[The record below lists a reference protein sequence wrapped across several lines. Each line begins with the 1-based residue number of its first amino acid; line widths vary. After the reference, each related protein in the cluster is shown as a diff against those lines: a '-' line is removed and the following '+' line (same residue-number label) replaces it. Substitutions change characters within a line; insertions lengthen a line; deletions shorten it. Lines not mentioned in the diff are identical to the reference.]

1 MKRRHFNGG
10 VFFHIIDILLWI
22 CPKVVLIQKWISTE
36 LLSIGLDYQSKQF
49 LKRYVRAMKL
59 FNEIIKWNYFQCINL
74 HRPSWIFN
82 KWALYVQPT
91 TNPNSPTHRP
101 TGPIIIFKRLGNRK
115 IFILQNTHTAEKNIL
130 GYYLLYL
137 MNNICLHNFEHL
149 QMKSA
154 MVAHKINLEELTFNF

>member
-115 IFILQNTHTAEKNIL
+115 IFILQNTLTAEKIFWVIIYCIWWIIFVFITL
-130 GYYLLYL
+130 
-137 MNNICLHNFEHL
+137 NICKRKVPWLL
-149 QMKSA
+149 IK
-154 MVAHKINLEELTFNF
+154 